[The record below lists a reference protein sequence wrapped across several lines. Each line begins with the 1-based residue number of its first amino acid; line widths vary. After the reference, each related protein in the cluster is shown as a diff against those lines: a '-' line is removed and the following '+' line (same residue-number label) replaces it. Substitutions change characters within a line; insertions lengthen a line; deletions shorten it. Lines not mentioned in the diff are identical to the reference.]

1 MEAGLFL
8 AVLLLACTPLHT
20 SPTSADEC
28 KFLPS
33 TQDKLLYKTSQAL
46 SGCVSRSSMEGQ
58 QEVHVLQVKIKE
70 MQRFHLNVSSAGR
83 TSLPK
88 RAVLF
93 VIVCNESCEV
103 LVHSEESDLTF
114 ASDIHVST
122 LVNNV
127 LVTEKVNYTSDKPI
141 VQQVK
146 DHYKGITSFTELE
159 NPYHIYFRLGEDASS
174 PEDCIVQPGFSASQY
189 LQAEFL
195 VPKVKHCKN
204 PHAQK
209 LKEAH
214 ILHMKQAPKETSF
227 QPGTVKVKVNVVCP
241 EAKLL
246 QDLEILLILQSQE
259 NVTWRVDMKNNGAIL
274 TRGKY
279 WLSTFPDMQMNGRAL
294 PDNEEGLTG
303 LAHEKDF
310 GDVAFYRDIPSASHL
325 TIELHRC
332 GAEATPTTPTLI
344 HTPPMQDLQDIL
356 IQAYVSLNTPWKC
369 TDDTMEIAVPRSTEY
384 LKEDITAITLR
395 DTGCKAEPNKTHFV
409 LKRYLGD
416 CNTTLESEAKASN
429 KLILTLAASMKKVEV
444 EFSCE
449 LPQEPQLQLYQ
460 TQDFKWPSTTVLQVN
475 KTAYVQISFRSSNAQ
490 TNLMVKECS
499 VQVATQEPQRLLL
512 SPGASHGKAVTI
524 LPPKEAT
531 LGRELHQFSL
541 VYTPAGGRPLP
552 PCATLVCTLTN
563 GSTTAEASLKVTL
576 QDTPAQS
583 LGIEAVVG
591 ITFAAFLIGTLLTA
605 ALWCIYTHTRPMAKM
620 QPVSSTTPASE
631 SSSTNHS
638 IGSTQSTPCS
648 TSSTA

>member
-1 MEAGLFL
+1 
-8 AVLLLACTPLHT
+8 
-20 SPTSADEC
+20 
-28 KFLPS
+28 
-33 TQDKLLYKTSQAL
+33 
-46 SGCVSRSSMEGQ
+46 
-58 QEVHVLQVKIKE
+58 
-70 MQRFHLNVSSAGR
+70 
-83 TSLPK
+83 
-88 RAVLF
+88 
-93 VIVCNESCEV
+93 
-103 LVHSEESDLTF
+103 
-114 ASDIHVST
+114 
-122 LVNNV
+122 
-127 LVTEKVNYTSDKPI
+127 
-141 VQQVK
+141 
-146 DHYKGITSFTELE
+146 ITSFTELE

-227 QPGTVKVKVNVVCP
+227 QPGMVKVKVNVVCP

-429 KLILTLAASMKKVEV
+429 KLILTLAASMKKDHKAFEA
-444 EFSCE
+444 
-449 LPQEPQLQLYQ
+449 LPSRGLTEPQLQLYQ

-563 GSTTAEASLKVTL
+563 LQPRSPRLEVTGSAFLRPPNHPWLLVSCAA
-576 QDTPAQS
+576 PG

-605 ALWCIYTHTRPMAKM
+605 ALWCIYTHTPAPSLRP
-620 QPVSSTTPASE
+620 QVVLNTTPASE